1 MKNTAM
7 PAEPAMSSAI
17 LEKLRATDF
26 PKKDISIAEAQFGFR
41 YVNDY
46 LGELPANGKVLEVG
60 CGSGILMGLLKERYP
75 GLNIEGVEPL
85 GDGFAALGSINQYI
99 RDQGIQIQKIGY
111 EQLEPQHRYDLI
123 YSINVFEHLDDWRD
137 FLRFVEPHLTPT
149 GVCLI
154 LCPNYGF
161 PYESHF
167 KIPVIFNKPI
177 TASVFRKT
185 IVRQEERKESH
196 GLWRSL
202 NFVKLQQVRKALAQT
217 SLRLTVRHRIIED
230 MIVRIGNDA
239 EFRKRQKVI
248 GTLGKVAYKT
258 GVTKLFRYQLFQNVM
273 PYMQLELRSDSTR
286 QTTSGT

>member
-60 CGSGILMGLLKERYP
+60 CGSGIFMGLLKERYP

-85 GDGFAALGSINQYI
+85 RDGFAALGSINQYI
-99 RDQGIQIQKIGY
+99 RDQGIQIRKIGY

-123 YSINVFEHLDDWRD
+123 YSINVFDHLDDWRD

-185 IVRQEERKESH
+185 IVGQEERKESH

-217 SLRLTVRHRIIED
+217 SLRLTVRRRIIED

-273 PYMQLELRSDSTR
+273 PYMQLELRSDATR

>member
-1 MKNTAM
+1 MA
-7 PAEPAMSSAI
+7 AEPATSSAL
-17 LEKLRATDF
+17 LEELRRADF

-41 YVNDY
+41 YVAEY
-46 LGELPANGKVLEVG
+46 LGELPENGKVLEVG
-60 CGSGILMGLLKERYP
+60 CGSGILMGLLKEQYP
-75 GLNIEGVEPL
+75 TLNVEGVEPL
-85 GDGFAALGSINQYI
+85 GDGFAVLGSINRYI
-99 RDQGIQIQKIGY
+99 RNQGIEIQKIGY
-111 EQLEPQHRYDLI
+111 EQIETQNRYDVI
-123 YSINVFEHLDDWRD
+123 YCINVFEHLNDWRD
-137 FLRFVEPHLTPT
+137 FLHFVENHLTPT

-167 KIPVIFNKPI
+167 KIPVIVNKPI

-185 IVRQEERKESH
+185 IDRHEERKESH

-202 NFVKLQQVRKALAQT
+202 NFVKLRQVRQALART

-230 MIVRIGNDA
+230 MIARTGNDA

-248 GTLGKVAYKT
+248 GTLGRVAYKA
-258 GVTKLFRYQLFQNVM
+258 GITKLFRYPLFQNVM
-273 PYMQLELRSDSTR
+273 PYMQLELRPDTTR